1 MEEANMRNAHIVRH
15 GGVGVLVAL
24 MAVSTG
30 TAHAQVPLGEP
41 VDLEGMKRR
50 LEAESD
56 KLHELERALGEQ
68 RRRIDRQLHELD
80 ALKARLSGRGT
91 APGGGAVSVET
102 PQGGASVPVQSA
114 QSGGPGGP
122 SSKPPA
128 KPVGEAPPDPDRPPE
143 VAQIFAE
150 PTVLTPPGKFVLEP
164 SFQYIRSNDNRVALV
179 GFTIVPALTIGLI
192 DVRSVGRDTYYAALT
207 GRWGVANRFELEA
220 KVPYV
225 WSTSSTLTRPLA
237 TPSVTDSM
245 FDASGAGIGDVEFAA
260 RYQINRVRADN
271 PIYIGSVRF
280 KTATGKGPFDV
291 DYVPLTGLQTELATG
306 TGFYGLQGGLSVL
319 FPSDPAVF
327 FGGANYLYNF
337 GRDVGNGFGYIKPGN
352 IFDFNVGMGLS
363 LNDRA
368 SFSVGYQ
375 QSMVSKSSQSGEASA
390 AQRLAP
396 ASSLVLGTA
405 RFGVSYKL
413 SAQTLLNFSLG
424 IGVTSDTPDLEL
436 TVRVPY
442 TF

>member
-1 MEEANMRNAHIVRH
+1 MRRIEIGR
-15 GGVGVLVAL
+15 VGRVGALVAL
-24 MAVSTG
+24 MAVSAG
-30 TAHAQVPLGEP
+30 PVHAQAPLGEP
-41 VDLEGMKRR
+41 VNLDKMQRQ
-50 LEAESD
+50 LEAERE
-56 KLHELERALGEQ
+56 KLHALEQALGEQ
-68 RRRIDRQLHELD
+68 RRRLDQQLRELD
-80 ALKARLSGRGT
+80 ALKARMSGRGA
-91 APGGGAVSVET
+91 APGGTAVSVET

-114 QSGGPGGP
+114 QAA
-122 SSKPPA
+122 KPA
-128 KPVGEAPPDPDRPPE
+128 KPVGEAPPEPDRPPE

-164 SFQYIRSNDNRVALV
+164 SLQYIRANDNRVALV

-192 DVRSVGRDTYYAALT
+192 DIRSVGRDTYYAALT

-225 WSTSSTLTRPLA
+225 WATSSTLTRPLA
-237 TPSVTDSM
+237 TPSVTDTM
-245 FDASGAGIGDVEFAA
+245 FDASGAGLGDIEFAA

-271 PIYIGSVRF
+271 PVFIGSLRF

-306 TGFYGLQGGLSVL
+306 TGFYGLQAGVSVL

-327 FGGANYLYNF
+327 FGGMNYLYNF
-337 GRDVGNGFGYIKPGN
+337 GRDVGNGFGHIDPGN
-352 IFDFNVGMGLS
+352 ILDFNVGMGLA
-363 LNDRA
+363 LNERA

-390 AQRLAP
+390 AKRLAP

-405 RFGVSYKL
+405 RFGVSYKI
-413 SAQTLLNFSLG
+413 SAKTLLNFSLG

-442 TF
+442 TI

>member
-1 MEEANMRNAHIVRH
+1 MRGTRIGRL
-15 GGVGVLVAL
+15 GGAGAL
-24 MAVSTG
+24 IAVMALSTG
-30 TAHAQVPLGEP
+30 PARAQAPLGEP
-41 VDLEGMKRR
+41 VDLESMKRQ
-50 LEAESD
+50 LEAEAD
-56 KLHELERALGEQ
+56 KLRALERALGEQ
-68 RRRIDRQLHELD
+68 RRRIDQQLRELD
-80 ALKARLSGRGT
+80 ALKARLSGRGA

-102 PQGGASVPVQSA
+102 PQGGAAVPMQSA
-114 QSGGPGGP
+114 QTSGAGET
-122 SSKPPA
+122 SSSPPA
-128 KPVGEAPPDPDRPPE
+128 KPVGEAPPAPDRPPE

-192 DVRSVGRDTYYAALT
+192 DIRSVGRDTYYAALT

-225 WSTSSTLTRPLA
+225 WTTSSTLTRPLA
-237 TPSVTDSM
+237 TPSVTDTM
-245 FDASGAGIGDVEFAA
+245 FDASGAGLGDVELAA

-271 PIYIGSVRF
+271 PIFIGSLRF

-291 DYVPLTGLQTELATG
+291 DYIPLTGLQTELATG
-306 TGFYGLQGGLSVL
+306 TGFYGLQGGVSVL

-327 FGGANYLYNF
+327 FGGMNYLYNF

-352 IFDFNVGMGLS
+352 IFDFNLGMGLA
-363 LNDRA
+363 LNERA

-396 ASSLVLGTA
+396 PSSLVLGTA

-413 SAQTLLNFSLG
+413 SAKTLLNFSLG

-442 TF
+442 TI

>member
-1 MEEANMRNAHIVRH
+1 MRKVHSRRQ
-15 GGVGVLVAL
+15 GGIRVLVAFVAL
-24 MAVSTG
+24 SAGAT
-30 TAHAQVPLGEP
+30 HAQAPLGDP
-41 VDLEGMKRR
+41 VDLESMKRQ
-50 LEAESD
+50 LEAESE
-56 KLHELERALGEQ
+56 KLRVLEREVVEQ
-68 RRRIDRQLHELD
+68 RRRLDQQLRELRS
-80 ALKARLSGRGT
+80 LQGQLSGRGA

-102 PQGGASVPVQSA
+102 PQGSASVPMQSA
-114 QSGGPGGP
+114 QTGGAGSAASG
-122 SSKPPA
+122 PPA

-164 SFQYIRSNDNRVALV
+164 SFQYIRASDNRVALV

-192 DVRSVGRDTYYAALT
+192 DIRRVARDTYYAALT
-207 GRWGVANRFELEA
+207 GRWGVTNRFELEA

-225 WSTSSTLTRPLA
+225 WATSSTLTRPLA

-245 FDASGAGIGDVEFAA
+245 FDASGAGIGDIEFAA
-260 RYQINRVRADN
+260 RYQINRVSADN
-271 PIYIGSVRF
+271 PIYVGSLRF

-327 FGGANYLYNF
+327 FGGVNYLYNF
-337 GRDVGNGFGYIKPGN
+337 GRDVGNGFGHIKPGN

-390 AQRLAP
+390 LQRLAP
-396 ASSLVLGTA
+396 PSSLVLGTA
-405 RFGVSYKL
+405 RFGVSYKV
-413 SAQTLLNFSLG
+413 SAKTLLNFSLG

-436 TVRVPY
+436 TVRMPY

>member
-1 MEEANMRNAHIVRH
+1 
-15 GGVGVLVAL
+15 
-24 MAVSTG
+24 
-30 TAHAQVPLGEP
+30 
-41 VDLEGMKRR
+41 
-50 LEAESD
+50 
-56 KLHELERALGEQ
+56 
-68 RRRIDRQLHELD
+68 
-80 ALKARLSGRGT
+80 
-91 APGGGAVSVET
+91 VET
-102 PQGGASVPVQSA
+102 PQGCASVPVQSA
-114 QSGGPGGP
+114 QAA
-122 SSKPPA
+122 KPE
-128 KPVGEAPPDPDRPPE
+128 KPVGEAPPAPDRPPE

-150 PTVLTPPGKFVLEP
+150 PTVLTPAGKFQLEP
-164 SFQYIRSNDNRVALV
+164 SLQYIRANDNRVALV

-207 GRWGVANRFELEA
+207 GRWGVTNRFELEA

-225 WSTSSTLTRPLA
+225 WATSSTLTRPLA
-237 TPSVTDSM
+237 TPSVTDSF
-245 FDASGAGIGDVEFAA
+245 FDANGNGIGDVEFAA
-260 RYQINRVRADN
+260 RYQINRVQADH
-271 PIYIGSVRF
+271 PVYIGSLRF

-291 DYVPLTGLQTELATG
+291 AYEPLTGLQSELATG
-306 TGFYGLQGGLSVL
+306 TGFYGLQGGVSVL

-363 LNDRA
+363 LNERA

-413 SAQTLLNFSLG
+413 DAKTLLNFTLG